1 MRDTFSLGIGTKRF
15 THLRCWQVI
24 KYNLRHMFLFRRLS
38 VSEDKETVRKILQN
52 AEVQFMIEFRTLEG
66 RQEMMVRKTFAI
78 DLSPCRKRRWS
89 SWFYSSVPQEWRFP
103 DYNQHTCC
111 GCWSGCGP
119 VAWAQIF
126 GYYDR

>member
-1 MRDTFSLGIGTKRF
+1 MIIRDTEHRSCTYRSVHFS
-15 THLRCWQVI
+15 VI
-24 KYNLRHMFLFRRLS
+24 SRLS
-38 VSEDKETVRKILQN
+38 VSEQKDKVMEILRKTEL
-52 AEVQFMIEFRTLEG
+52 EFVVEFRTVEEG
-66 RQEMMVRKTFAI
+66 EEMLVRKRYAI
-78 DLSPCRKRRWS
+78 DLRPCRRRRWS
-89 SWFYSSVPQEWRFP
+89 SWFYSSVPEEWRFP